1 MDRSRRAL
9 GDCSVVACLEWSYA
23 VLPAEAVLAS
33 ISSRVC
39 LKKRLYA
46 LRGRLGLLSSPE
58 EALVDDDEDEDTEYD
73 GEEEDIERGGDLVL
87 DLDLLLGVGGECL
100 LTTLRLGLPAL
111 AGLSLYLVL

>member
-9 GDCSVVACLEWSYA
+9 GDCSVVACLEWSYV

-46 LRGRLGLLSSPE
+46 LRGRLGLLSASE
-58 EALVDDDEDEDTEYD
+58 EALVVADDDDDMTEE
-73 GEEEDIERGGDLVL
+73 GEEDIEREGDLVL
-87 DLDLLLGVGGECL
+87 DLDFLRLGVVGGECL
-100 LTTLRLGLPAL
+100 LTMLGLPAL

>member
-46 LRGRLGLLSSPE
+46 LRGRLGLLSAP
-58 EALVDDDEDEDTEYD
+58 EALVDEDDDTEYD
-73 GEEEDIERGGDLVL
+73 GEEDIERGGDLVL

-111 AGLSLYLVL
+111 SGLSLYLVL